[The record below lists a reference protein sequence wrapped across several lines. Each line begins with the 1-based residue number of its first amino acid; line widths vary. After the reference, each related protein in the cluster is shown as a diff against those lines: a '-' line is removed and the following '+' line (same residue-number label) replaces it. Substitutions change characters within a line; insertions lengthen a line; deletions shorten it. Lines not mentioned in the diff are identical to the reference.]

1 MQRQTDENRVSS
13 SSHRDSVY
21 AEKSFLPSMIGCIGL
36 VVAVGAV
43 TIAGTASAVNALN
56 RNAANQIA
64 MAKRPH
70 QVVVGNDT
78 VTPPAKEDDVSSA
91 SKQLEWAK
99 KYGIVWDEGGNP
111 IDKDGNIMN
120 DPTTTVNEV
129 ARAIARGDA
138 TAEGVSMYW
147 LGQQE
152 AVEPQPEPE
161 PEPEPTT
168 PATLYE
174 GITNVSQRSDGT
186 YIYTVQ
192 RGDCLTDI
200 CGRLGVE
207 MPTMLRMNQLKNPSF
222 LEVGQQLVLPS
233 NQATQNQS
241 GAGLG

>member
-1 MQRQTDENRVSS
+1 
-13 SSHRDSVY
+13 
-21 AEKSFLPSMIGCIGL
+21 
-36 VVAVGAV
+36 
-43 TIAGTASAVNALN
+43 
-56 RNAANQIA
+56 
-64 MAKRPH
+64 
-70 QVVVGNDT
+70 
-78 VTPPAKEDDVSSA
+78 
-91 SKQLEWAK
+91 
-99 KYGIVWDEGGNP
+99 
-111 IDKDGNIMN
+111 MN

-174 GITNVSQRSDGT
+174 GIANVSQRSDGT

-207 MPTMLRMNQLKNPSF
+207 MPTMLRMNQFKNPSF

>member
-13 SSHRDSVY
+13 SSHKDSAY

-64 MAKRPH
+64 MAKRPQ

-78 VTPPAKEDDVSSA
+78 VTPPVKGDDVSSA

-161 PEPEPTT
+161 PTT

-174 GITNVSQRSDGT
+174 GIANVSQRSDGT

-207 MPTMLRMNQLKNPSF
+207 MSTILRMQLKNPNF

-241 GAGLG
+241 GTGLG